1 MQSKYFEAVGA
12 GNSRLFHTR
21 RSASLA
27 RTRTARIVLC
37 AVLALCG
44 CSPQPPKHGTAFTL
58 EFGTNTLE
66 LSASEA
72 PSLTRAQQVMR
83 ERLKSLGVRSSVEPA
98 GSERILIKVPPIH
111 SNSLAEVRR
120 VLSKAGR
127 LEFRMVHPESDKL
140 IAQNLIEPGYEVLRM
155 QQKSGRANSSL
166 VSYLVKKK
174 SERGLTG
181 SYIRRA
187 QVTRHHITKEPEIQ
201 FEFDKEGAKLFAEI
215 TREYMPNGNTYHQLA
230 IVLDGQLH
238 SAPRINEPIEG
249 GRGMITG
256 DFEIKEASAL
266 ATVLQNPLDLPPRIV
281 EEKNF

>member
-1 MQSKYFEAVGA
+1 LQSKYFEAVGA
-12 GNSRLFHTR
+12 ANSGLFRAR

-27 RTRTARIVLC
+27 RTRTALIVLC

-44 CSPQPPKHGTAFTL
+44 CSPQPPKHGTAFML

-66 LSASEA
+66 LSATQP
-72 PSLTRAQQVMR
+72 PSLTRAQQVVR
-83 ERLKSLGVRSSVEPA
+83 ERLKGLGVRSSVEPA
-98 GSERILIKVPPIH
+98 GSNRILIKVPPIH

-140 IAQNLIEPGYEVLRM
+140 IAQNLIEPGYEVLRI
-155 QQKSGRANSSL
+155 QQRSGRADPSL
-166 VSYLVKKK
+166 VYLVKKK
-174 SERGLTG
+174 TERGLTG
-181 SYIRRA
+181 SHIHQA
-187 QVTRHHITKEPEIQ
+187 HVTRHHLTNEPEIQ

-215 TREYMPNGNTYHQLA
+215 TREYMPSGNTYHQLA

-256 DFEIKEASAL
+256 NFEIKEASAL

-281 EEKNF
+281 EETNF

>member
-1 MQSKYFEAVGA
+1 M
-12 GNSRLFHTR
+12 
-21 RSASLA
+21 
-27 RTRTARIVLC
+27 
-37 AVLALCG
+37 
-44 CSPQPPKHGTAFTL
+44 L

-66 LSASEA
+66 LSAGQP

-83 ERLKSLGVRSSVEPA
+83 ERLKGLGVRSSVEPA
-98 GSERILIKVPPIH
+98 GSNRILIKVPPIH

-140 IAQNLIEPGYEVLRM
+140 IEHNLIEPGYEVLRL
-155 QQKSGRANSSL
+155 QQKSGRTNSSL

-174 SERGLTG
+174 PERGLTG

-187 QVTRHHITKEPEIQ
+187 QVTRHNITDEPEIQ
-201 FEFDKEGAKLFAEI
+201 FELDQEGAKLFAEV
-215 TREYMPNGNTYHQLA
+215 TREYMPSGNVYHQLA
-230 IVLDGQLH
+230 IVLDGQLY

-256 DFEIKEASAL
+256 DFEIKEALAL

-281 EEKNF
+281 EEKNFEELPAIVSPPNPDGLLNCYSLY